1 MIATCALHNFI
12 KREDG
17 VGDWLFAAEGKEAAA
32 AEEES
37 RGEEEEEELELL
49 HMDSTTP
56 RELVADSLRDSIAFT
71 MWDDFMN
78 KWEEW

>member
-17 VGDWLFAAEGKEAAA
+17 IRDWLFAAA
-32 AEEES
+32 AEDAGPVEES
-37 RGEEEEEELELL
+37 HGQEEEELELL
-49 HMDSTTP
+49 HLDSTP
-56 RELVADSLRDSIAFT
+56 KDLAADSQRDSIAFT

>member
-17 VGDWLFAAEGKEAAA
+17 AHDWLFAGEGKDAAA
-32 AEEES
+32 AEEEP
-37 RGEEEEEELELL
+37 RGEGEEEELELL
-49 HMDSTTP
+49 HMDSTP

-78 KWEEW
+78 KCEEW

>member
-1 MIATCALHNFI
+1 MIVTCALHNFI

-17 VGDWLFAAEGKEAAA
+17 VHDWLFAAEGKDVG
-32 AEEES
+32 AEEEP

-49 HMDSTTP
+49 HTDSTP
-56 RELVADSLRDSIAFT
+56 RELVADSLRDFIAFT

-78 KWEEW
+78 KCEEW